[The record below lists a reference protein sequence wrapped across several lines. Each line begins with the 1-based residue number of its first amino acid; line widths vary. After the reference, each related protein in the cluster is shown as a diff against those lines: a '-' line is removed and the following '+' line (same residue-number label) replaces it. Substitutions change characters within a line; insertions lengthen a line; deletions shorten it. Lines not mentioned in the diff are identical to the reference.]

1 MSNTFEL
8 NSISLKNDGIIIYQ
22 RPDTKNRN
30 WQVRIR
36 IPDSKEY
43 VIKSLGTNDLEK
55 AKYKA
60 EELWDNLRLKFKS
73 SGHLKT
79 LKIND
84 IYPKFVEWLKLN
96 SKSQE
101 RVSDIC
107 RVFNLYFIQY
117 FKDKDL
123 YTLKNN
129 DIQEFIEWRIKN
141 PVYNKKSKRKV
152 APTNTTIR
160 KEIISIKQFI
170 KWCKSNQYIKNDIEI
185 KSPPASLNRRPHFDS
200 DEWSIITRN
209 MREWVKDKVN
219 HRDRLYLTQY
229 MLILANTGIRVG
241 EARTLKWMD
250 IQNQERIENG
260 KVIND
265 LILWVK
271 GKTGKRDVVAKSSD
285 VSEYLKRLFEYRSNE
300 LQKQTNGKIIK
311 PNKNEPVFCN
321 ENGNAIL
328 SFKKSYKHFL
338 ESVGLL
344 KNANGD
350 TRTIY
355 SLRHTYATFRLMN
368 GVDSYVLSKNLGTS
382 VKMIELHYGH
392 TTNRGFASELTK
404 NKSMKKEN
412 RLPWE

>member
-1 MSNTFEL
+1 
-8 NSISLKNDGIIIYQ
+8 
-22 RPDTKNRN
+22 
-30 WQVRIR
+30 
-36 IPDSKEY
+36 
-43 VIKSLGTNDLEK
+43 
-55 AKYKA
+55 
-60 EELWDNLRLKFKS
+60 
-73 SGHLKT
+73 
-79 LKIND
+79 
-84 IYPKFVEWLKLN
+84 
-96 SKSQE
+96 
-101 RVSDIC
+101 
-107 RVFNLYFIQY
+107 
-117 FKDKDL
+117 
-123 YTLKNN
+123 
-129 DIQEFIEWRIKN
+129 
-141 PVYNKKSKRKV
+141 
-152 APTNTTIR
+152 
-160 KEIISIKQFI
+160 
-170 KWCKSNQYIKNDIEI
+170 
-185 KSPPASLNRRPHFDS
+185 
-200 DEWSIITRN
+200 
-209 MREWVKDKVN
+209 
-219 HRDRLYLTQY
+219 
-229 MLILANTGIRVG
+229 
-241 EARTLKWMD
+241 MD

-321 ENGNAIL
+321 ENGNVIL

-404 NKSMKKEN
+404 NKSNNKEN
-412 RLPWE
+412 KLPWE

>member
-84 IYPKFVEWLKLN
+84 IYPKFIEWLKLN

-101 RVSDIC
+101 RVLDIC
-107 RVFNLYFIQY
+107 RVFNLYFIEY

-152 APTNTTIR
+152 
-160 KEIISIKQFI
+160 
-170 KWCKSNQYIKNDIEI
+170 
-185 KSPPASLNRRPHFDS
+185 
-200 DEWSIITRN
+200 
-209 MREWVKDKVN
+209 
-219 HRDRLYLTQY
+219 
-229 MLILANTGIRVG
+229 
-241 EARTLKWMD
+241 
-250 IQNQERIENG
+250 
-260 KVIND
+260 
-265 LILWVK
+265 
-271 GKTGKRDVVAKSSD
+271 
-285 VSEYLKRLFEYRSNE
+285 
-300 LQKQTNGKIIK
+300 
-311 PNKNEPVFCN
+311 
-321 ENGNAIL
+321 
-328 SFKKSYKHFL
+328 
-338 ESVGLL
+338 
-344 KNANGD
+344 
-350 TRTIY
+350 
-355 SLRHTYATFRLMN
+355 
-368 GVDSYVLSKNLGTS
+368 
-382 VKMIELHYGH
+382 
-392 TTNRGFASELTK
+392 
-404 NKSMKKEN
+404 
-412 RLPWE
+412 